1 MINQFIVF
9 TVLLLSLIL
18 FIQGRWRYDLV
29 ALMALL
35 AVTVT
40 GLITGEQAF
49 LDFGHPAVVT
59 VAAVLVVSRGLQN
72 AGVVEVIAKWLS
84 RVGNVLPC
92 R

>member
-49 LDFGHPAVVT
+49 LGFGHPAVVT